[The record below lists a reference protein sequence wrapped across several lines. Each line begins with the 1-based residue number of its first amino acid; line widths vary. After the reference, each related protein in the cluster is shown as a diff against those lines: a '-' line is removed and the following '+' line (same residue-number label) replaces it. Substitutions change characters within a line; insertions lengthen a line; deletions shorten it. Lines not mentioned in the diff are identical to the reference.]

1 MQPTL
6 TGPTPAD
13 FAGTSALRAAKR
25 LFHAT
30 RPRFYPASILP
41 VLAGTAW
48 GYQTAA
54 AFDALAFAL
63 GLIATVLV
71 HAAANV
77 LNDVGDEIGG
87 SDRVNER
94 RIYPY
99 TGGSRFIQRDIMS
112 VRQMRRW
119 GIALL
124 ALALLP
130 GGLLLLTK
138 GPTILLFGVIGI
150 ALAVAY
156 SFAPIKLAARGIGET
171 AVAVGFGA
179 LPVTGAAWLQS
190 GTVDSAL
197 LWFSVPVSMWVAA
210 ILLMNEVPDVEADGA
225 AGKRTLA
232 VRLRAR
238 GTALLYAG
246 LHLTALVA
254 LVVLV
259 LQRGGAWWVLTVPA
273 VLLVGA
279 LTAARAI
286 ARANDLKRA
295 IETTLGIHTVGCV
308 WLIVIVL
315 LHQLG

>member
-6 TGPTPAD
+6 TGPAPAD
-13 FAGTSALRAAKR
+13 FAGTSTLQAAKR

-48 GYQTAA
+48 GYQAAA

-87 SDRVNER
+87 SDRANER

-99 TGGSRFIQRDIMS
+99 TGGSRFIQSDIMS
-112 VRQMRRW
+112 LKQMRRW

-130 GGLLLLTK
+130 GALLLLTK
-138 GPTILLFGVIGI
+138 GPAILVFGLIGI

-156 SFAPIKLAARGIGET
+156 SFAPVKLASRGVGEA

-179 LPVTGAAWLQS
+179 LPVSGAAWLQS
-190 GTVDSAL
+190 GTVDPAL

-232 VRLRAR
+232 VRLGA
-238 GTALLYAG
+238 GGTAVLYAALHATALL
-246 LHLTALVA
+246 AL
-254 LVVLV
+254 LVLV

-273 VLLVGA
+273 VLLLGA
-279 LTAARAI
+279 LSATRAI
-286 ARANDLKRA
+286 GRAGDLKRA
-295 IETTLGIHTVGCV
+295 IETTLGIHTVGCI
-308 WLIVIVL
+308 WLIVIVFT
-315 LHQLG
+315 GGFR